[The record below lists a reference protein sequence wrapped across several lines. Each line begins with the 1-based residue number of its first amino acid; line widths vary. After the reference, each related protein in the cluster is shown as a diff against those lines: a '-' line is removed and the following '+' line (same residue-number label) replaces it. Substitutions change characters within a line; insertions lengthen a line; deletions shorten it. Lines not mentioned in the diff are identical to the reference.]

1 MSVKLEQQIYR
12 ELCGL
17 TARVLKSQ
25 NLEDWAKNVLQY
37 GQCTQQEVPSPSVM
51 IDYNDGA
58 KYGWES
64 NKYKWDK
71 GAQQGKSEISYYRQI
86 YVDFLFFRN
95 PHDLIEGSLIPET
108 PVEDSNV
115 AIDKNGTLRM
125 NNSAVWITKN
135 VSSGALNV
143 EISPK
148 TPDYESEVYI
158 SPIDVAQ
165 RVRTWFLS
173 DLGISSLRELGYG
186 IIDSSEMENPTIET
200 DDEVYART
208 PRFTLTLVVKETT
221 YSDVDFVKDYDFK
234 AIGV

>member
-17 TARVLKSQ
+17 TAQVMKSQ

-71 GAQQGKSEISYYRQI
+71 GTQQGKSEISYYRQI

-125 NNSAVWITKN
+125 NNSSVWITKN
-135 VSSGALNV
+135 TSSSALNV

-148 TPDYESEVYI
+148 THDYESGVYI

-208 PRFTLTLVVKETT
+208 PRFTLTLVVKEMT

-234 AIGV
+234 VIGV

>member
-17 TARVLKSQ
+17 TTQILKSQ
-25 NLEDWAKNVLQY
+25 NLEEWAKNVLQY

-71 GAQQGKSEISYYRQI
+71 GTQQGKSEISYYRQI

-125 NNSAVWITKN
+125 NNSSVWITKN
-135 VSSGALNV
+135 TSSSALNV

-148 TPDYESEVYI
+148 THDYGSGVYI

-208 PRFTLTLVVKETT
+208 PRFTLTLVVKEMT

-234 AIGV
+234 VIGV